1 MESTTQAAPISTK
14 RLWTGRVLTTLI
26 VLFFIFD
33 GVIHILKPP
42 PVVEAF
48 KELGLPLRL
57 SVPIAIVELACLAL
71 YAIPQTCILGAIL
84 LTGYLGGAVAIQVF
98 AGHPLFS
105 QTLFPVYFAAVMWAG
120 IYLRE
125 DRLRSLV
132 PLRR

>member
-71 YAIPQTCILGAIL
+71 YAIPQTCILGASFLPAIWEGQSRSRCSRGIRSSAKHCSRCIL
-84 LTGYLGGAVAIQVF
+84 L
-98 AGHPLFS
+98 
-105 QTLFPVYFAAVMWAG
+105 
-120 IYLRE
+120 R
-125 DRLRSLV
+125 
-132 PLRR
+132 